1 MNYIKLTKFDTSN
14 GPGIRTVLWVAGCD
28 NHCPGCH
35 NPETWDPNAGTP
47 FRTTVVDEID
57 ESLSHPYIAGLTVS
71 GGDPFYSE
79 NITAVT
85 GILSYIKKKHPDK
98 TIWVYTGY
106 SYENLKDLPIM
117 EYIDVLVDGRFILAL
132 KDITLPYSG
141 SSNQRIIDIPKSRE
155 TGEVIRWQNTNM
167 MNAVTSVDSI

>member
-1 MNYIKLTKFDTSN
+1 MSDKGQQDYQTTPD
-14 GPGIRTVLWVAGCD
+14 RTVLWVAGCD

-85 GILSYIKKKHPDK
+85 GILSYIKKRHPDK

-106 SYENLKDLPIM
+106 NYEDLKDLPIM
-117 EYIDVLVDGRFILAL
+117 EYIDVLVDGRFILEL

-141 SSNQRIIDIPKSRE
+141 STNQRIIDIPHRPLQPALRLLQARKC
-155 TGEVIRWQNTNM
+155 QNGRACANPTL
-167 MNAVTSVDSI
+167 